1 MMTSVAISEFRANMS
16 AILQQVR
23 NGEIISLT
31 QRGTEIARLVP
42 PDFVQL
48 ATQQRLEE
56 LRKTAVIGDV
66 LSPIDEEWEVMKS

>member
-1 MMTSVAISEFRANMS
+1 MTSVAISEFRANMS

>member
-1 MMTSVAISEFRANMS
+1 MS

>member
-1 MMTSVAISEFRANMS
+1 MTSVAISEFRANMS
-16 AILQQVR
+16 AILQQVQ

>member
-1 MMTSVAISEFRANMS
+1 MS
-16 AILQQVR
+16 AILQQVQ

-48 ATQQRLEE
+48 AARQQLEE
-56 LRKTAVIGDV
+56 LRKTAIVGNV
-66 LSPIDEEWEVMKS
+66 LSPIDDQWEVIKS

>member
-1 MMTSVAISEFRANMS
+1 MTSVAISEFRANMS

-31 QRGTEIARLVP
+31 QRGAEIARLVP
-42 PDFVQL
+42 PDFVQI
-48 ATQQRLEE
+48 AAQQRLEE

>member
-42 PDFVQL
+42 PDFVQI

>member
-1 MMTSVAISEFRANMS
+1 MS
-16 AILQQVR
+16 AILQQVQ

-48 ATQQRLEE
+48 AAQQRLEE
-56 LRKTAVIGDV
+56 LRKTAVVGDV
-66 LSPIDEEWEVMKS
+66 LSPVGEQWEVTKS